1 MQNYSSYLSVWK
13 GRNLSIDKSLEIYD
27 EMILNINKSKT
38 EDIMDFVKDMVD
50 KANKYTSI
58 RCKWEFMTNEERMEE
73 DSMRTALHNSF
84 ITSINVVSRI
94 LASEGLDISWREKL
108 GDDRKI
114 IGDFACFIS
123 YMVGIT
129 NR

>member
-1 MQNYSSYLSVWK
+1 MQSYSEYLNVWK
-13 GRNLSIDKSLEIYD
+13 GRSLSIDKSLEIYD
-27 EMILNINKSKT
+27 EMIYGINSSKT

-84 ITSINVVSRI
+84 ITSINIVSRI
-94 LASEGLDISWREKL
+94 LVSEGIDVSWREKL

-114 IGDFACFIS
+114 VGDFACFIS
-123 YMVGIT
+123 FMIGIT

>member
-1 MQNYSSYLSVWK
+1 MQSYSEYLNVWN
-13 GRNLSIDKSLEIYD
+13 GRSLSIDKSLEIYD
-27 EMILNINKSKT
+27 EMIYGINSSKT

-84 ITSINVVSRI
+84 ITSINIVSRI
-94 LASEGLDISWREKL
+94 LVSEGIDVSWREKL

-114 IGDFACFIS
+114 VGDFACFIS
-123 YMVGIT
+123 FMIGIT

>member
-1 MQNYSSYLSVWK
+1 
-13 GRNLSIDKSLEIYD
+13 
-27 EMILNINKSKT
+27 
-38 EDIMDFVKDMVD
+38 MDFVKDMVD

-84 ITSINVVSRI
+84 ITSINIVSRI
-94 LASEGLDISWREKL
+94 LVSEGIDVSWREKL

-114 IGDFACFIS
+114 VGDFACFIS
-123 YMVGIT
+123 FMIGIT

>member
-1 MQNYSSYLSVWK
+1 MQSYSEYLNVWK
-13 GRNLSIDKSLEIYD
+13 GRSLSIDKSLEIYD
-27 EMILNINKSKT
+27 EMIYGINSSKT

-58 RCKWEFMTNEERMEE
+58 RCKWEFMSNEERMEE

-84 ITSINVVSRI
+84 ITSINIVSRI
-94 LASEGLDISWREKL
+94 LASEGIDVSWREKL
-108 GDDRKI
+108 GDDRKVV
-114 IGDFACFIS
+114 GDFACFIS
-123 YMVGIT
+123 FMIGIT